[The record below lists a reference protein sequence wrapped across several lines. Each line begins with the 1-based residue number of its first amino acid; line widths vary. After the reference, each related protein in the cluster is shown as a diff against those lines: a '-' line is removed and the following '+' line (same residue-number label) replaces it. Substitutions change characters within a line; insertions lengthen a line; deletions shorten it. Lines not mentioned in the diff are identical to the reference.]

1 MSEDAEYAGPDYLK
15 EIEDL
20 TMLVESGHDLVRDG
34 NQVDL
39 TNLEEP
45 IADLCRRL
53 AEAPPKDPDA
63 VTVAIQHLVGR
74 LGALSDALQAQVGNQ
89 N

>member
-1 MSEDAEYAGPDYLK
+1 MNESPESGSPDYLQ

-20 TMLVESGHDLVRDG
+20 TKLVESGHDLVKG
-34 NQVDL
+34 GSQVDM

-53 AEAPPKDPDA
+53 AEVPPSDPEA
-63 VTVAIQHLVGR
+63 VTAAIHHLVSR
-74 LGALSDALQAQVGNQ
+74 LGALSDALQVQANQ
-89 N
+89 RN